1 MGRTEIPWRSVL
13 RAAPGILAVALLVV
27 RSGARLSRRF
37 QILWLAGA
45 LVLFLV
51 PRGIT
56 WWSRRRVKS
65 WPWTYAFIEFAK
77 VAEDPKGGPS
87 DYVLELS
94 YSYLVDGARYGGA
107 YRESFRSE
115 DQAKKSL
122 RFFENLPYR
131 SDTIREILRGP
142 FWTRTGWPRWQ
153 PGLLW
158 LEPRRASRR
167 TGPLSNINGSFA
179 GSGSAPRNFP

>member
-122 RFFENLPYR
+122 RFFENLPVPVRYHPRDPSR
-131 SDTIREILRGP
+131 SVLDP
-142 FWTRTGWPRWQ
+142 H
-153 PGLLW
+153 W
-158 LEPRRASRR
+158 LASLATRASV
-167 TGPLSNINGSFA
+167 A
-179 GSGSAPRNFP
+179 GAAAS